1 MREIIIDNKRYFV
14 TKGTSKYPQ
23 PHIEDSNGNV
33 PTGKQRALLFAF
45 LRQNN
50 IEPPKDSTTHWC
62 VNKVLSMVNGIN
74 AKTITL
80 SDKNKKYEYIELT
93 EENIENQDK
102 LVIESNNY
110 GKESKI
116 IHDCLIKYPEN
127 VDLNIVA
134 MKIAL
139 IDVTNSTQFSK
150 YKSKISLYDLAK
162 FIKEIPDFDKRL
174 EAGDPELVKLIA
186 KNNDSINLFSFA
198 SKYCCYHN
206 VEIYKKDNY
215 SIFDSFVRNTLPYY
229 CKEITKNIIE
239 SWRKTYDYESFNN
252 CIGNLLD
259 KKNINIDFRRR
270 KFDHFLWY
278 QNKA

>member
-1 MREIIIDNKRYFV
+1 MVEIVIDNKKYFV
-14 TKGTSKYPQ
+14 TKGNEKYSQ
-23 PHIEDSNGNV
+23 PHIEDSNGNI
-33 PTGKQRALLFAF
+33 PTGKQRSLLFAY

-50 IEPPKDSTTHWC
+50 IEPSKDATTHWC
-62 VNKVLSMVNGIN
+62 INRVLSMKNGIN
-74 AKTITL
+74 TKSMTL
-80 SDKNKKYEYIELT
+80 NDDEKKEYIELT
-93 EENIENQDK
+93 AGNIENQDK

-116 IHDCLIKYPEN
+116 IHDCLTRYPEN
-127 VDLNIVA
+127 VDLNIIA

-139 IDVTNSTQFSK
+139 IDVTNSTQLSK

-162 FIKEIPDFDKRL
+162 FIKEIPNFDNRL
-174 EAGDPELVKLIA
+174 ETGDPELVRIIA
-186 KNNDSINLFSFA
+186 KNNNSINLFSFA

-206 VEIYKKDNY
+206 VEIYEKDNY
-215 SIFDSFVRNTLPYY
+215 SIYDSFVRDTLPYY
-229 CKEITKNIIE
+229 CKEITRNTIE
-239 SWRKTYDYESFNN
+239 TWRKTYDYESFNN
-252 CIGNLLD
+252 CIGKLLD